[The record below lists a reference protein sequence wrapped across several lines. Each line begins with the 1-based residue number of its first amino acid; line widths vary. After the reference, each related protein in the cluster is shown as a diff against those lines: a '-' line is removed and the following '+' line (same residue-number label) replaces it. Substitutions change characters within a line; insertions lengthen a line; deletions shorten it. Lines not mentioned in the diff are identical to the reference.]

1 MEGNCRL
8 DASKVKLGGL
18 NVHGCKYACD
28 KMEMQVTT
36 ATVLK
41 AKLGGLNVHGWKYGC
56 DKMKSK
62 VIA

>member
-28 KMEMQVTT
+28 KMEIQ
-36 ATVLK
+36 
-41 AKLGGLNVHGWKYGC
+41 
-56 DKMKSK
+56 
-62 VIA
+62 VIAATAMEGKTRRPKCAQMEIWL

>member
-28 KMEMQVTT
+28 KMEIQVTAAT
-36 ATVLK
+36 AREGKTGRPK
-41 AKLGGLNVHGWKYGC
+41 CAQ
-56 DKMKSK
+56 ME
-62 VIA
+62 I